1 MNRRAIVMML
11 VVALALIAAATPA
24 LAQTPTSG
32 GYDESRVLGE
42 IQNTPAPS
50 HPPKGGSSLPFT
62 GLDLGIV
69 ALMGAGLL
77 GTGLV
82 IRRSASSRTE

>member
-1 MNRRAIVMML
+1 MTRRAIVMMV
-11 VVALALIAAATPA
+11 VVALAMTAVATPA
-24 LAQTPTSG
+24 MAQSSTAG

-42 IQNTPAPS
+42 ISETNNN
-50 HPPKGGSSLPFT
+50 GNDNGNGSSLPFT

-82 IRRSASSRTE
+82 IRRSASSRS